1 METGKVINRISN
13 RLRRRSAALQ
23 ETLGMSGAQGN
34 ILNFILVEGQKH
46 SIYQKDIEKEFGLRP
61 STATEVLKALEK
73 KELICR
79 VSEKQDA
86 RLKRI
91 EFTSKAEEIRHLI
104 AAEIGES
111 ESILLKGITE
121 EERQIFIEIGER
133 MLKETHIGRS
143 TGERNS
149 SSRLIF
155 PSFKADRA
163 IFPKAFSRILFNV
176 SSDLLLL
183 CISLLARFN

>member
-73 KELICR
+73 KELIC
-79 VSEKQDA
+79 
-86 RLKRI
+86 L
-91 EFTSKAEEIRHLI
+91 
-104 AAEIGES
+104 
-111 ESILLKGITE
+111 
-121 EERQIFIEIGER
+121 
-133 MLKETHIGRS
+133 
-143 TGERNS
+143 S
-149 SSRLIF
+149 SSVIPFNKMLSDSPI
-155 PSFKADRA
+155 SAA
-163 IFPKAFSRILFNV
+163 IR
-176 SSDLLLL
+176 
-183 CISLLARFN
+183 

>member
-1 METGKVINRISN
+1 MTSEIFLSKILRNRTNYKNTGVQSYGKVINRISN

-104 AAEIGES
+104 AAERRVG
-111 ESILLKGITE
+111 KH
-121 EERQIFIEIGER
+121 FIKR
-133 MLKETHIGRS
+133 YYR
-143 TGERNS
+143 R
-149 SSRLIF
+149 R
-155 PSFKADRA
+155 KADLYSNRRA
-163 IFPKAFSRILFNV
+163 NA
-176 SSDLLLL
+176 
-183 CISLLARFN
+183 

>member
-46 SIYQKDIEKEFGLRP
+46 SIYQKDIEFGLRP

-121 EERQIFIEIGER
+121 EERQIFIAIGER
-133 MLKETHIGRS
+133 MLKNLDEA
-143 TGERNS
+143 NQ
-149 SSRLIF
+149 
-155 PSFKADRA
+155 
-163 IFPKAFSRILFNV
+163 
-176 SSDLLLL
+176 
-183 CISLLARFN
+183 

>member
-1 METGKVINRISN
+1 M
-13 RLRRRSAALQ
+13 
-23 ETLGMSGAQGN
+23 
-34 ILNFILVEGQKH
+34 EGQKH

-111 ESILLKGITE
+111 ESI
-121 EERQIFIEIGER
+121 FIKR
-133 MLKETHIGRS
+133 YYRRRKADLYSNRRANAKKSGRS
-143 TGERNS
+143 
-149 SSRLIF
+149 
-155 PSFKADRA
+155 
-163 IFPKAFSRILFNV
+163 
-176 SSDLLLL
+176 
-183 CISLLARFN
+183 